1 VQVRAIGVSNF
12 SPRQIEPL
20 LRIETPAVLQLEL
33 HPLLQR
39 REVRG
44 GHARHCT
51 TTLLP
56 RSPMRCVPHC
66 ARSVLLARRRRQV
79 RKFCQEH
86 GILLQAYS
94 GAYKPDIRD
103 HPELTQLMRG
113 TQLAELVPH
122 PAAILSMRWTL
133 QAGAALIPRSRRAAY
148 VGANLQVFWHGFRQ
162 LLPPSAMEA
171 LSVVDRNYSLYGL
184 HEVFVM
190 DSIR

>member
-1 VQVRAIGVSNF
+1 
-12 SPRQIEPL
+12 
-20 LRIETPAVLQLEL
+20 
-33 HPLLQR
+33 
-39 REVRG
+39 
-44 GHARHCT
+44 
-51 TTLLP
+51 
-56 RSPMRCVPHC
+56 M
-66 ARSVLLARRRRQV
+66 
-79 RKFCQEH
+79 
-86 GILLQAYS
+86 LQAYS